1 MPKAIVN
8 ILYLVI
14 IVTNL
19 KKNNFSMRHTFAY
32 RRLPFDVQTI
42 RKKLAFKWLGGSV
55 VRALDTRP
63 KGPRFS
69 AQPMH
74 Y

>member
-1 MPKAIVN
+1 MCNNFISNAFISFLSCGCDSRPPVC
-8 ILYLVI
+8 YLVFI
-14 IVTNL
+14 HKSSYV
-19 KKNNFSMRHTFAY
+19 
-32 RRLPFDVQTI
+32 
-42 RKKLAFKWLGGSV
+42 KLVNDRFERYGGSV